1 MNEGSGGLAFVSVG
15 SSPWLLLLLAGSVAA
30 ADVSGVWSL
39 RLTTSDGESAPR
51 ASVTL
56 KQDGDRLTGS
66 CVIGDTDQ
74 EFTVVGQ
81 VTDNAVT
88 WRCASKGP
96 VEVSFSGTVNST
108 GREMT
113 GSWTTPAPAR
123 GTFKGSRSPR

>member
-1 MNEGSGGLAFVSVG
+1 MKKTSLVSLTALV
-15 SSPWLLLLLAGSVAA
+15 LAGSVAA

-56 KQDGDRLTGS
+56 KQDGERLTGS

-81 VTDNAVT
+81 VTDTAVT
-88 WRCASKGP
+88 WQ
-96 VEVSFSGTVNST
+96 V
-108 GREMT
+108 RE
-113 GSWTTPAPAR
+113 
-123 GTFKGSRSPR
+123 

>member
-1 MNEGSGGLAFVSVG
+1 MKKTFLVS
-15 SSPWLLLLLAGSVAA
+15 LTALLLAGSVAA

-56 KQDGDRLTGS
+56 KQDGERLTGS
-66 CVIGDTDQ
+66 CVIGDTEQ
-74 EFTVVGQ
+74 EFTVIGQ
-81 VTDNAVT
+81 AIDNAVT

>member
-1 MNEGSGGLAFVSVG
+1 VKKSFIVS
-15 SSPWLLLLLAGSVAA
+15 LIALFLAGSVRA

-56 KQDGDRLTGS
+56 KQDGKTLTGS
-66 CVIGDTDQ
+66 CVIGDTEQ
-74 EFTVVGQ
+74 KFTVVGE
-81 VTDNAVT
+81 VTDTAVT
-88 WRCASKGP
+88 WRCASTGP
-96 VEVSFSGTVNST
+96 AEASFSGTINST

-123 GTFKGSRSPR
+123 GTFKGSKSPK